1 MKKSCK
7 IVAEGCCN
15 HLGKLDVAIEMI
27 KMAKIC
33 GADYIKWQKRNPV
46 ESVPKEWHNK
56 PHPNQSN
63 AFGSTYLEHRVNLEF
78 SLDQHKELKKV
89 SDDIGIGYSCSVW
102 DMTSAAEIASLNPDF
117 IKIPSAANTCLNI
130 LSMLFKSYDGDL
142 HISLGMMTKL
152 ERENLFG
159 FLENYKDRV
168 VIYHTTTEYPCP
180 FDHLYLR
187 EVENLKKMFPVVGY
201 SGHNYGIAADVI
213 AYSLGASWIERHFS
227 LDRTMKGTDH
237 AASLEPDGL
246 RRLCRDIVA
255 IEKALKFKEKDMT
268 DMEESQRSKL
278 KISNSL

>member
-1 MKKSCK
+1 MTKSCK

-46 ESVPKEWHNK
+46 ESVPKEWHTK

-152 ERENLFG
+152 ERENLFV

>member
-152 ERENLFG
+152 ERENLFV